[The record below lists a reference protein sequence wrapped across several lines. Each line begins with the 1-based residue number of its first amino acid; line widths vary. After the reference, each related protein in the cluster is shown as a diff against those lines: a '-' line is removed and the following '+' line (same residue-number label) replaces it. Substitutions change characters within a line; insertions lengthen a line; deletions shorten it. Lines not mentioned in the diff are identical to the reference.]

1 MSNGIFGL
9 FSLFYHFWLIDCHLR
24 VILVLYTISITKSEV
39 FMKRQIPALVATFL
53 ITGFMTLALSVVG
66 VNAMYNKANID
77 ASTSQIAQTT
87 DVKQAEIA
95 QLEALVSQ
103 YKQREVQY
111 QQREQ
116 QYQQQIQ
123 QSQQQAA
130 NATSTL
136 QQLLQIMQQSRLI
149 RISQNGQITIIG
161 QPGF

>member
-1 MSNGIFGL
+1 
-9 FSLFYHFWLIDCHLR
+9 
-24 VILVLYTISITKSEV
+24 
-39 FMKRQIPALVATFL
+39 MKRQIPALVATFL

-66 VNAMYNKANID
+66 ANAMYNKTTLD
-77 ASTSQIAQTT
+77 ASTSQIAQTS
-87 DVKQAEIA
+87 DVKQAEIS
-95 QLEALVSQ
+95 QLEALVNQ

-130 NATSTL
+130 DANSTL

-149 RISQNGQITIIG
+149 RINSNGQITIIG

>member
-1 MSNGIFGL
+1 
-9 FSLFYHFWLIDCHLR
+9 
-24 VILVLYTISITKSEV
+24 
-39 FMKRQIPALVATFL
+39 MKRQIPALVATFL

-66 VNAMYNKANID
+66 VNAMYNKANLD
-77 ASTSQIAQTT
+77 ASTSQITQTS

-95 QLEALVSQ
+95 QLEALVNQ
-103 YKQREVQY
+103 YKQREAQY

-130 NATSTL
+130 NASSTL
-136 QQLLQIMQQSRLI
+136 QQLIQILQSNRLI
-149 RISQNGQITIIG
+149 RLDPNGQITIIG

>member
-1 MSNGIFGL
+1 
-9 FSLFYHFWLIDCHLR
+9 
-24 VILVLYTISITKSEV
+24 
-39 FMKRQIPALVATFL
+39 MKRQIPALVATFL

-66 VNAMYNKANID
+66 VNAMYNKTTLD
-77 ASTSQIAQTT
+77 ASTSQIAQTS

-95 QLEALVSQ
+95 QLEAMVNQ

-123 QSQQQAA
+123 QSQQQLASV
-130 NATSTL
+130 NSSL
-136 QQLLQIMQQSRLI
+136 QQLLQILQQARLI
-149 RISQNGQITIIG
+149 QINPNGQIRIIG